1 MYADGGDSGAPIF
14 KGNAAYGIL
23 HGIYSTGTE
32 WRTVYMAADRI
43 KTDLGVD
50 VLLTP

>member
-1 MYADGGDSGAPIF
+1 MYAEGGDSGAPIF

-43 KTDLGVD
+43 KTGLGVD